1 MGRRRTRWLTYNS
14 VLNMINKFANIR
26 ICPCIIS
33 EPNRLSWL
41 IDRLMF
47 YAISAFYKSFN
58 GGTFMNIKVYLHFG
72 NWCIICI
79 FKTYK
84 RVCSTTWQLMFLW
97 IFSDIWI
104 IKWKQLK
111 ITISLWIITNDLCV
125 IHIIYIYLC
134 KSIFS
139 YYFYFYHNGIHT
151 LFVEI
156 ESIIARN
163 VVILLLIYVNIC
175 RLKSEIF
182 RFGYTH

>member
-58 GGTFMNIKVYLHFG
+58 GGTFMNMKVYLHFG

-125 IHIIYIYLC
+125 IHIIYICANLFFHIT
-134 KSIFS
+134 SIFIIMVYTLYLLKQKVLLHVMLLFYYS
-139 YYFYFYHNGIHT
+139 YM
-151 LFVEI
+151 
-156 ESIIARN
+156 
-163 VVILLLIYVNIC
+163 
-175 RLKSEIF
+175 
-182 RFGYTH
+182 

>member
-125 IHIIYIYLC
+125 IHIIYIYICANLFFHIT
-134 KSIFS
+134 SIFIIMVYTLYLLKQKVLLHAMLLFYYS
-139 YYFYFYHNGIHT
+139 YM
-151 LFVEI
+151 
-156 ESIIARN
+156 
-163 VVILLLIYVNIC
+163 
-175 RLKSEIF
+175 
-182 RFGYTH
+182 

>member
-14 VLNMINKFANIR
+14 VLNMINKFVNIR

-58 GGTFMNIKVYLHFG
+58 GGTFVNIKVYLHFG

-84 RVCSTTWQLMFLW
+84 RVCSTTWQLMILW

-111 ITISLWIITNDLCV
+111 ITISLWTITNDLSV
-125 IHIIYIYLC
+125 IHIIYICTNSLIHIT
-134 KSIFS
+134 SIFIIMVCTLYLLKLKVLLHVMLSFYYS
-139 YYFYFYHNGIHT
+139 YM
-151 LFVEI
+151 
-156 ESIIARN
+156 
-163 VVILLLIYVNIC
+163 
-175 RLKSEIF
+175 
-182 RFGYTH
+182 